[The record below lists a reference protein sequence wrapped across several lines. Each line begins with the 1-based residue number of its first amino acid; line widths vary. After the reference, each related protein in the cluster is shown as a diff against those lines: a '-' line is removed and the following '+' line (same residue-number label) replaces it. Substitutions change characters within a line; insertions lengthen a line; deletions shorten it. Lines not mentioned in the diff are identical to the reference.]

1 MTGPPLPCPVSLG
14 WTLFCDGRHWHIEH
28 VSTPFHILLAED
40 NDLVARTL
48 CRVLESHGYRVT
60 TASHGQ
66 QALEA
71 AVEDPPDLL
80 VTDMQMPVM
89 AGAELIALIRLC
101 RPDLP
106 VILMTG
112 YQDAVPTVQPDNLMV
127 LIKPFVMQDL
137 VKAVHTL
144 LRRLN

>member
-1 MTGPPLPCPVSLG
+1 MGTS
-14 WTLFCDGRHWHIEH
+14 
-28 VSTPFHILLAED
+28 FHILLAED
-40 NDLVARTL
+40 NDLVALTL

-80 VTDMQMPVM
+80 VTDMRMPVM
-89 AGAELIALIRLC
+89 AGYELIALIRLY

-106 VILMTG
+106 VVLITG
-112 YQDAVPTVQPDNLMV
+112 HGDSLPTSQPDRLMV
-127 LIKPFVMQDL
+127 LLKPFAMHEF
-137 VKAVHTL
+137 VKAVQTL
-144 LRRLN
+144 LRSLN